1 MNSLRLRFD
10 NFLHSSN
17 RKNGTKNFLV
27 SLTIIF
33 LSLFIALFICMIIYG
48 KASLF
53 TDVFYQI
60 FTAPFTKSNVGS
72 LFTNISIFVVA
83 ACSFI
88 FAFKC
93 GLFNI
98 GISGQMLF
106 AGMFATIIGQYM
118 KSVPNVIGQIIL
130 IIVAMCMGGLI
141 AAIIGWLKAKFNM
154 NEVVSSIMFNW
165 IIYFAGTY
173 MVKSLCNIDPS
184 GTYTESLTDNVLLQI
199 NGQSAVPLIILSIF
213 AVIFCFVIFKFLVF
227 GKKITDV
234 GLSLEGSRYAGY
246 SVKKNQILSM
256 LISGLIAGL
265 LGAMVYLGKSN
276 GNVPTEITAKAIP
289 IEGFNGISVG
299 LIAMNNPIGI
309 VPVSILFGMIETAKS
324 SIAQSCGVDAYIT
337 DLMFGIIV
345 YGAAVVSLLYYIK
358 PWRWIMKLCFK
369 NKNMSYEEYTFNVE
383 SQINEYTDAISLIK
397 KKYWNNIFK
406 RKPVWY
412 YKNKILL
419 KLKIQNTDVKTWKQK
434 KMLLNKIYSSYSK
447 CRITKGGN

>member
-1 MNSLRLRFD
+1 MKFFRLKFD
-10 NFLHSSN
+10 NFIYSEN
-17 RKNGTKNFLV
+17 RKKGSKNFIV
-27 SLTIIF
+27 SLTTIF
-33 LSLFIALFICMIIYG
+33 LSLFIALFICMAIYG
-48 KASLF
+48 KGSLF
-53 TDVFYQI
+53 GDVFYQI
-60 FTAPFTKSNVGS
+60 FSAPFTKSNINS
-72 LFTNISIFVVA
+72 LFTNISIFAVA

-106 AGMFATIIGQYM
+106 GGMVATIIGQYM
-118 KSVPNVIGQIIL
+118 VRVPNVIGQLIL
-130 IIVAMCMGGLI
+130 IIIAMIMGGI
-141 AAIIGWLKAKFNM
+141 VAGIIGWLKAKFNM

-173 MVKSLCNIDPS
+173 IVKSLCDIDPS
-184 GTYTESLTDNVLLQI
+184 GTYTQSLSNNVLLQI
-199 NGQSAVPLIILSIF
+199 NGQSAIPLIILSIF
-213 AVIFCFVIFKFLVF
+213 VVIFCFVIFKYLVF

-299 LIAMNNPIGI
+299 LIAMNNPLGI
-309 VPVSILFGMIETAKS
+309 IPVSVLFGMIETAKS
-324 SIAQSCGVDAYIT
+324 SIAQSCGVDSYIS

-345 YGAAVVSLLYYIK
+345 YGAAIVSLLYYVQ
-358 PWRWIMKLCFK
+358 PWKWFMKNHFK
-369 NKNMSYEEYTFNVE
+369 NKQVSYEEYTFDIE
-383 SQINEYTDAISLIK
+383 TQISEYSDAIFNK
-397 KKYWNNIFK
+397 E
-406 RKPVWY
+406 
-412 YKNKILL
+412 KIL
-419 KLKIQNTDVKTWKQK
+419 K
-434 KMLLNKIYSSYSK
+434 
-447 CRITKGGN
+447 